1 MSRNGKIALFI
12 FLIIFT
18 LIGKDGFAL
27 EMRSGRIKIPENYNL
42 KVDSGMALPILGR
55 PGEFRI
61 YFFKRKTEPVK
72 LAITDIFGVTKVFEI
87 TDPST
92 LQDLEF
98 RTAISAQQTA
108 NPTTMDVLPK
118 LCPRIDLK
126 KHEAQFKAIYRG
138 DEDFLNHKP
147 SLHLAEKDVR
157 YAPGQSQLLESFDS
171 KNSLKLVRVRIKYD
185 YEDSGIID
193 YTGPNPITDEP
204 GHIVHEGDGGFYANF
219 HYAIVPFEPRY
230 LNLSRQELL
239 NLAQGK
245 LKDTDRVD
253 LLPKRRVHS
262 LLPGPYLSKNI
273 GYAMCEWGDTA
284 YQAKTQEVSYR
295 NITLWD
301 WDVTVDDKPVTKLL
315 LIIWEGD
322 EEEWMVNSQLIDP
335 FYLTDDVVG
344 TFIVER
350 KVTKKSLV
358 LRNNAKDFEIE
369 VVTEP

>member
-1 MSRNGKIALFI
+1 MSRNGKTAFYI
-12 FLIIFT
+12 FFIIFA
-18 LIGKDGFAL
+18 LIGKEGFAL
-27 EMRSGRIKIPENYNL
+27 EMRSGHIKIPESNTL
-42 KVDSGMALPILGR
+42 KINSGVALPILGH

-72 LAITDIFGVTKVFEI
+72 ITITDVFGAAKVFEI

-98 RTAISAQQTA
+98 QTAISIRQAA
-108 NPTTMDVLPK
+108 NPVTMDVLPK

-126 KHEAQFKAIYRG
+126 KHDLQFKAIYRG

-157 YAPGQSQLLESFDS
+157 YAPEQSKLLESFDG
-171 KNSLKLVRVRIKYD
+171 KNSLRLVRIRIKYD

-193 YTGPNPITDEP
+193 YSGPHPITGEL
-204 GHIVHEGDGGFYANF
+204 GHVIHEGEGGFYANF

-245 LKDTDRVD
+245 LKDIDRVD

-262 LLPGPYLSKNI
+262 LLPGPYLSKNL

-295 NITLWD
+295 DITLWD
-301 WDVTVDDKPVTKLL
+301 WDIAVDGKPVTKLL
-315 LIIWEGD
+315 VIVWEGD
-322 EEEWMVNSQLIDP
+322 EEEWMVNSKLIDP
-335 FYLTDDVVG
+335 FYLTDDIVG

-350 KVTKKSLV
+350 KASQKPLV
-358 LRNNAKDFEIE
+358 LRNNAKNFEIE
-369 VVTEP
+369 VITGP